1 MIIAG
6 HGKLLL
12 GDGGY
17 YEGTFVHGE
26 IEGHGY
32 RVFGLT
38 KATYS
43 GQFHRGE
50 MHGQGI
56 LSYPGGE
63 QYEGSWVEGR
73 KEGMMQQIAAT
84 LLNTCM
90 YAKVLSCCSSTKQ
103 MHWVWINL
111 HYCPF
116 DPFVKGGI

>member
-1 MIIAG
+1 MHINIVG

-17 YEGTFVHGE
+17 YEGAFAYGE

-38 KATYS
+38 GATYS

-56 LSYPGGE
+56 LRYPNGE
-63 QYEGSWVEGR
+63 QYEGSWAKGR
-73 KEGMMQQIAAT
+73 KEGDGIYCIAGNFHIVQSFADFSDRWAAMKIRT
-84 LLNTCM
+84 
-90 YAKVLSCCSSTKQ
+90 TKFS
-103 MHWVWINL
+103 I
-111 HYCPF
+111 F
-116 DPFVKGGI
+116 S